1 MVVYWK
7 IYIPWSI
14 SLLALDVAVY
24 QEKQKVTGTVRDGC
38 TLILI
43 YLTKAAIYQMLVMLS
58 SMLVLAGT
66 GIVGSTL
73 KKCTIS
79 RFQYQ
84 LLKWF
89 IELSNTRGEVE

>member
-14 SLLALDVAVY
+14 SLLALDVIVY

-58 SMLVLAGT
+58 SMLVNIGISHKAISHYRCAVLLA
-66 GIVGSTL
+66 S
-73 KKCTIS
+73 
-79 RFQYQ
+79 
-84 LLKWF
+84 
-89 IELSNTRGEVE
+89 E

>member
-14 SLLALDVAVY
+14 SLLALDVTVY
-24 QEKQKVTGTVRDGC
+24 QEKQKVTGTVRDGF

>member
-14 SLLALDVAVY
+14 SLLALDVTVY

-43 YLTKAAIYQMLVMLS
+43 YLTKAAIYEMLVMLS

-73 KKCTIS
+73 KNVPLVDFSIN
-79 RFQYQ
+79 F
-84 LLKWF
+84 
-89 IELSNTRGEVE
+89 

>member
-14 SLLALDVAVY
+14 SLVALGVIVY

-58 SMLVLAGT
+58 SMLVLAAT
-66 GIVGSTL
+66 EILGSAL
-73 KKCTIS
+73 KNAPLVDFSIN
-79 RFQYQ
+79 F
-84 LLKWF
+84 
-89 IELSNTRGEVE
+89 

>member
-1 MVVYWK
+1 MHVGLSQQHRWLCIGKYTSRGVYLF
-7 IYIPWSI
+7 
-14 SLLALDVAVY
+14 SLWTLHDVTVY

-73 KKCTIS
+73 KNVPLVDFSIN
-79 RFQYQ
+79 F
-84 LLKWF
+84 
-89 IELSNTRGEVE
+89 

>member
-1 MVVYWK
+1 MENFNGAKMKRAVNVEVSLRETKGDGNCEKRMYTNANLPHESTYLSK
-7 IYIPWSI
+7 I
-14 SLLALDVAVY
+14 
-24 QEKQKVTGTVRDGC
+24 
-38 TLILI
+38 
-43 YLTKAAIYQMLVMLS
+43 VMLS

-89 IELSNTRGEVE
+89 IELSNTRGEVK